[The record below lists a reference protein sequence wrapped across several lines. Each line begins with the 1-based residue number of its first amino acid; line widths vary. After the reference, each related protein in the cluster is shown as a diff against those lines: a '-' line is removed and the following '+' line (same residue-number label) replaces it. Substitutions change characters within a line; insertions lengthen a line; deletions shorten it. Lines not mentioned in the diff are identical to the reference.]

1 MRSTTTLTITASSV
15 STPPPPLPKHT
26 RTTTTSPKRPPK
38 QSKPPPLPSRSPSP
52 SSSTR
57 SHRPPL
63 LSTFRW
69 GQHRKSHNQI
79 NYYAEL
85 ASKLAEDARFEEFF
99 MIVETIASGA
109 EFSALLN
116 AELVSKGVLTVI
128 ESDEGFQRLNRV
140 LTGFQ
145 KLGINGALEVSLSD
159 RSVVDAIGRECR
171 RNLERGGVDEVVDL
185 METLSGFG
193 FAFEEAVEPIDVI
206 RNCVNKR
213 NPQAAIRYAGF
224 CTRSDE
230 AFCTAILEFGKRGDM
245 ASALTVFEAS
255 KHKLGC
261 VNMYA
266 YRTIID
272 VCGLC
277 HDHLQSRSIYEEL
290 YAEKVNPNLYVFN
303 SLMNVNACDLSY
315 TMNIYKHMQNLGIAP
330 DISSYN
336 ILLKSCSLA
345 ARLDLAQEIY
355 KEVEYLESVGSLKL
369 DVFTYSTM
377 IKVFTDERMWQMAL
391 GIKDKM
397 LETGVTPNIVTW
409 SSLIRACAKSGL
421 VDQAFVLFEE
431 MLLAGCVPNS
441 QCCNVLLHACVKA
454 LQYDRAFRLFQNW
467 KNNSFQTTN
476 RSLTLGGSHIAI
488 NVPFK
493 PTVST
498 YNVLMKACGTDHF
511 LAKALMDEMET
522 VGLSPNHISWSTL
535 IGVYGGSGDVK
546 RAVQVL
552 KTMRE
557 SGVPPD
563 VVAYTAAIKVCVK
576 QRELN
581 LAFSLFADMKKYQ
594 IQPNMVTYNTL
605 LRARTRY
612 GSLIE
617 VQQCLSIYQDMR
629 KSGFKPNDY
638 YLKELIEE
646 WCEGIIQDNHQSQG
660 DLKSTSRRDL
670 GGPHSLLLEKV
681 ASHLQKS
688 TQSIAVDLRGLTKVE
703 ARIVVL
709 AVLRMIKENYHPGKL
724 MKDDMFIILG
734 VQEVGTAVDKNEFD
748 VKDAIIKLLKDNL
761 GLEVL
766 SLGPKIPTE
775 IRINVKNP
783 FNSQPDLHETLEG
796 TKSSNSPTRRPAVLH
811 RLKVTRRSL
820 YHWLQKK
827 VQSENRRL
835 VTHSYPQ
842 YFVDS

>member
-1 MRSTTTLTITASSV
+1 MRITTTTTTTTITASSI
-15 STPPPPLPKHT
+15 STPPPLPKHT
-26 RTTTTSPKRPPK
+26 RTTTKPKHSSK
-38 QSKPPPLPSRSPSP
+38 QPKPPPPPLPSP
-52 SSSTR
+52 SSSTK
-57 SHRPPL
+57 SHRPHL
-63 LSTFRW
+63 FNTFQW
-69 GQHRKSHNQI
+69 NTHTNI

-85 ASKLAEDARFEEFF
+85 ASKLAQDARFDDFF
-99 MIVETIASGA
+99 MIVETVTSDSASSVD
-109 EFSALLN
+109 FSALLN
-116 AELVSKGVLTVI
+116 AEIISNGILSVI
-128 ESDEGFQRLNRV
+128 ESDEGVQRLNKV

-145 KLGINGALEVSLSD
+145 KLGIGSVVKVLLSD
-159 RSVVDAIGRECR
+159 RSVVNAIGRECR
-171 RNLERGGVDEVVDL
+171 SVLNRGGVDDVVDF

-193 FAFEEAVEPIDVI
+193 LTIEDVMEPVEVI

-213 NPQAAIRYAGF
+213 NLHAVIRYAGLCARADEVF
-224 CTRSDE
+224 CSG
-230 AFCTAILEFGKRGDM
+230 ILEFGKRGDM
-245 ASALTVFEAS
+245 ASALTVFEES
-255 KHKLGC
+255 KRKLGC

-277 HDHLQSRSIYEEL
+277 HDHLQSRTIYEEL
-290 YAEKVNPNLYVFN
+290 NAQNINPNLYVFN
-303 SLMNVNACDLSY
+303 SLMNVNARDLNY

-330 DISSYN
+330 DIASYN

-345 ARLDLAQEIY
+345 ARRDLAQEIY
-355 KEVEYLESVGSLKL
+355 EEVEHLESIGSLKL

-397 LETGVTPNIVTW
+397 LEAGVTPNIVTW
-409 SSLIRACAKSGL
+409 SSLISACAKAGL

-431 MLLAGCVPNS
+431 MLLAGCMPNS

-467 KNNSFQTTN
+467 KNNSFQLTN
-476 RSLTLGGSHIAI
+476 GNLTLGGSQTAI

-511 LAKALMDEMET
+511 LAKALMEEMET

-563 VVAYTAAIKVCVK
+563 VIAYTAAIKVCVK

-581 LAFSLFADMKKYQ
+581 LAFSLFAEMKRYQ

-646 WCEGIIQDNHQSQG
+646 WCEGIIQDNHRSQG
-660 DLKSTSRRDL
+660 QLKNTSRRDL

-681 ASHLQKS
+681 ASHLQKG

-709 AVLRMIKENYHPGKL
+709 AVLRMIKENYHPGN
-724 MKDDMFIILG
+724 G
-734 VQEVGTAVDKNEFD
+734 EFFE
-748 VKDAIIKLLKDNL
+748 NL
-761 GLEVL
+761 
-766 SLGPKIPTE
+766 
-775 IRINVKNP
+775 
-783 FNSQPDLHETLEG
+783 
-796 TKSSNSPTRRPAVLH
+796 
-811 RLKVTRRSL
+811 
-820 YHWLQKK
+820 
-827 VQSENRRL
+827 
-835 VTHSYPQ
+835 
-842 YFVDS
+842 

>member
-1 MRSTTTLTITASSV
+1 MKTTTTLTLTITTSSI
-15 STPPPPLPKHT
+15 STPPPLPKHT
-26 RTTTTSPKRPPK
+26 
-38 QSKPPPLPSRSPSP
+38 KPPPKHPKPP
-52 SSSTR
+52 PPTKT
-57 SHRPPL
+57 HRPPL
-63 LSTFRW
+63 FSTFKW
-69 GQHRKSHNQI
+69 GPQRKNTHTQI

-85 ASKLAEDARFEEFF
+85 ASKLAEDARFDDLF
-99 MIVETIASGA
+99 MIVETVVSSSGGVKA
-109 EFSALLN
+109 GEFAALLDS
-116 AELVSKGVLTVI
+116 EMVLKGVLGVVGN
-128 ESDEGFQRLNRV
+128 SEGVDTLIGV
-140 LTGFQ
+140 LTGFR
-145 KLGINGALEVSLSD
+145 KLGISRAVEAVVSD
-159 RSVVDAIGRECR
+159 RSVVEAVGWVCR
-171 RNLERGGVDEVVDL
+171 RGLKSGGVDEVVDL
-185 METLSGFG
+185 METLAGFG
-193 FAFEEAVEPIDVI
+193 LTIEDAVEPREVI
-206 RNCVNKR
+206 RNCVSKR
-213 NPQAAIRYAGF
+213 NPQAAIRYASI
-224 CTRSDE
+224 CTCSDE
-230 AFCTAILEFGKRGDM
+230 VFCTAILEFGKRVDM
-245 ASALTVFEAS
+245 DSALTVFEAS
-255 KHKLGC
+255 KQKLGC

-277 HDHLQSRSIYEEL
+277 HDHLKSRTIYEEL
-290 YAEKVNPNLYVFN
+290 SAQKINPNLYVFN
-303 SLMNVNACDLSY
+303 SLMNVNAFNLSY

-330 DISSYN
+330 DIASYN

-355 KEVEYLESVGSLKL
+355 KEVEYLESKGSLKL

-377 IKVFTDERMWQMAL
+377 IKVFTDARMWQMAL

-397 LETGVTPNIVTW
+397 VEAGVTPNIVTW
-409 SSLIRACAKSGL
+409 SSLISACAKSGL

-431 MLLAGCVPNS
+431 MLSAGCMPNS

-467 KNNSFQTTN
+467 KNNSFQMTN
-476 RSLTLGGSHIAI
+476 RSLTLGGSQTAI

-546 RAVQVL
+546 NAVQVL

-563 VVAYTAAIKVCVK
+563 VIAYTAAIKVCVK

-581 LAFSLFADMKKYQ
+581 LAFSLFAEMKRFQ

-646 WCEGIIQDNHQSQG
+646 WCEGIIQDNQWSQG
-660 DLKSTSRRDL
+660 QLKNTSRRDL

-681 ASHLQKS
+681 ASHLQKG
-688 TQSIAVDLRGLTKVE
+688 TQSIAVDLQDLTKVE

-709 AVLRMIKENYHPGKL
+709 AVLRMIKENYHPGQF
-724 MKDDMFIILG
+724 MRDDVFIILG
-734 VQEVGTAVDKNEFD
+734 VQEVGTAVDENEYD

-766 SLGPKIPTE
+766 SLGPKIPTN
-775 IRINVKNP
+775 IRINVENP
-783 FNSQPDLHETLEG
+783 FSSQPDLHETLEEAKLS
-796 TKSSNSPTRRPAVLH
+796 KSPNRRPTVLH

-820 YHWLQKK
+820 NRWLQKK
-827 VQSENRRL
+827 WNERIE
-835 VTHSYPQ
+835 
-842 YFVDS
+842 DK

>member
-1 MRSTTTLTITASSV
+1 MRTTTTTLTITASSV
-15 STPPPPLPKHT
+15 STPPPLPKHT
-26 RTTTTSPKRPPK
+26 RTTKPKQPPK
-38 QSKPPPLPSRSPSP
+38 QPKPPPPPLPSPSP
-52 SSSTR
+52 SSSTK

-63 LSTFRW
+63 FSTFKW
-69 GQHRKSHNQI
+69 KSHTQI

-85 ASKLAEDARFEEFF
+85 ASKLAEDARFDDFF
-99 MIVETIASGA
+99 MIIETVTTGGASSV

-116 AELVSKGVLTVI
+116 AELLSKGILCAI
-128 ESDEGFQRLNRV
+128 ESDERFQRLNRV

-145 KLGINGALEVSLSD
+145 KLGIGSVVDVLLSD

-171 RNLERGGVDEVVDL
+171 RGLNRGGVDDVVDL
-185 METLSGFG
+185 LETLSGFSLTI
-193 FAFEEAVEPIDVI
+193 EDVVQPIEVI
-206 RNCVNKR
+206 RNCVTKR
-213 NPQAAIRYAGF
+213 NTQAVIRYAGF
-224 CTRSDE
+224 CTRADE
-230 AFCTAILEFGKRGDM
+230 VFCKGILEFGKRGDM
-245 ASALTVFEAS
+245 ESALTVFEES
-255 KHKLGC
+255 KQKLGC

-277 HDHLQSRSIYEEL
+277 HDHLQSRTIYEEL
-290 YAEKVNPNLYVFN
+290 NAQNINPNLYVFN
-303 SLMNVNACDLSY
+303 SLMNVNARDLSY
-315 TMNIYKHMQNLGIAP
+315 TMNIYKHMQSLGVAP
-330 DISSYN
+330 DIASYN

-345 ARLDLAQEIY
+345 ARRDLAQEIY
-355 KEVEYLESVGSLKL
+355 TEVEHLESIGSLKL

-397 LETGVTPNIVTW
+397 IEAGVTPNIVTW
-409 SSLIRACAKSGL
+409 SSLISACAKSGL

-431 MLLAGCVPNS
+431 MLLAGCMPNS

-467 KNNSFQTTN
+467 KNNSFQMTD
-476 RSLTLGGSHIAI
+476 RSLTLGGSQTAI

-563 VVAYTAAIKVCVK
+563 VIAYTAAIKVCVK

-581 LAFSLFADMKKYQ
+581 LAFSLFAEMKRYQ

-638 YLKELIEE
+638 YLKELIQE
-646 WCEGIIQDNHQSQG
+646 WCEGIIQDNHRSQG
-660 DLKSTSRRDL
+660 QLKHTSKRDL

-681 ASHLQKS
+681 ASHLQKG

-709 AVLRMIKENYHPGKL
+709 AVLRMIKENYHPGEF
-724 MKDDMFIILG
+724 MRDDMFIILG

-748 VKDAIIKLLKDNL
+748 VKDAIVKLLKDNL

-766 SLGPKIPTE
+766 SLGPKMPTE
-775 IRINVKNP
+775 IRINVENP

-796 TKSSNSPTRRPAVLH
+796 TKLSKSSNRRPAVLH

-827 VQSENRRL
+827 VE
-835 VTHSYPQ
+835 
-842 YFVDS
+842 

>member
-1 MRSTTTLTITASSV
+1 MKSTTTLTIIASSV

-26 RTTTTSPKRPPK
+26 RTTPNPKQPPK
-38 QSKPPPLPSRSPSP
+38 QSKPPPLPSP
-52 SSSTR
+52 SSSTK

-63 LSTFRW
+63 FSTFKW
-69 GQHRKSHNQI
+69 GEHRKSHTQI

-85 ASKLAEDARFEEFF
+85 ASKLAEDARFEDFF
-99 MIVETIASGA
+99 MIVETITSGA
-109 EFSALLN
+109 DSSGVQAVEFSALLN
-116 AELVSKGVLTVI
+116 AELVSKGVLCVI
-128 ESDEGFQRLNRV
+128 ASDEGFQRLNRV

-145 KLGINGALEVSLSD
+145 KLGLGGALEVLLSD
-159 RSVVDAIGRECR
+159 KSVTYAIGRECR
-171 RNLERGGVDEVVDL
+171 RSLKLGGVDEVVDL
-185 METLSGFG
+185 METLSGLG
-193 FAFEEAVEPIDVI
+193 LIIEDDAVEPIEVI

-255 KHKLGC
+255 RHKLGC

-290 YAEKVNPNLYVFN
+290 NAQKINPNLYVFN

-315 TMNIYKHMQNLGIAP
+315 TMNIYKHMQHLGIAP
-330 DISSYN
+330 DIASYN

-355 KEVEYLESVGSLKL
+355 KEVEYLESIGSLKL

-377 IKVFTDERMWQMAL
+377 IKVFTDGRMWQMAL

-409 SSLIRACAKSGL
+409 SSLISACAKSGL

-431 MLLAGCVPNS
+431 MILAGCIPNS

-467 KNNSFQTTN
+467 KNNSFQINN
-476 RSLTLGGSHIAI
+476 RNLTVGGSQIAI

-522 VGLSPNHISWSTL
+522 VGLSPNHISLSTL

-546 RAVQVL
+546 SAVQVL

-581 LAFSLFADMKKYQ
+581 LAFSLFAEMKKYQ

-646 WCEGIIQDNHQSQG
+646 WCEGIIQDNHRSQG
-660 DLKSTSRRDL
+660 ELKNTSRKDL
-670 GGPHSLLLEKV
+670 GRPHSLLLEKV
-681 ASHLQKS
+681 ASHLQKG

-709 AVLRMIKENYHPGKL
+709 AVLRMIKENYHPGEF
-724 MKDDMFIILG
+724 MRDDMLIILG

-766 SLGPKIPTE
+766 SLGPKILTE
-775 IRINVKNP
+775 IRIKVENP

-796 TKSSNSPTRRPAVLH
+796 TKLSTSPTRRPAAVLH

-820 YHWLQKK
+820 YRWLEKK
-827 VQSENRRL
+827 VQ
-835 VTHSYPQ
+835 
-842 YFVDS
+842 

>member
-1 MRSTTTLTITASSV
+1 MRSTTTLAIITASV

-26 RTTTTSPKRPPK
+26 RRNTTTPKPPPK
-38 QSKPPPLPSRSPSP
+38 QSKSPPLPSP
-52 SSSTR
+52 SSST
-57 SHRPPL
+57 SSNRPPL

-69 GQHRKSHNQI
+69 GEHRTHI

-99 MIVETIASGA
+99 MIVETITSGGGTSRVQA
-109 EFSALLN
+109 VEFSALLN
-116 AELVSKGVLTVI
+116 ADLVSKGILCLI
-128 ESDEGFQRLNRV
+128 ENEEGFQRLNGV
-140 LTGFQ
+140 LIGFQ
-145 KLGINGALEVSLSD
+145 KLGIAGALEVLLSD
-159 RSVVDAIGRECR
+159 RPVVDAIGHECR
-171 RNLERGGVDEVVDL
+171 RILRCGRVDAVVDL
-185 METLSGFG
+185 METLSGIG
-193 FAFEEAVEPIDVI
+193 FVIEDAMEPIEVV
-206 RNCVNKR
+206 RNCVNKK
-213 NPQAAIRYAGF
+213 NPQAAIRYADF
-224 CTRSDE
+224 CARSDE
-230 AFCTAILEFGKRGDM
+230 VFCASILEFGKRGDM

-277 HDHLQSRSIYEEL
+277 HDYSQSRSIYEEL
-290 YAEKVNPNLYVFN
+290 NAQNINPNLYVFN
-303 SLMNVNACDLSY
+303 SLMNVNACDLTY
-315 TMNIYKHMQNLGIAP
+315 TMSIYKHMQNLGIAP
-330 DISSYN
+330 DIASYN

-345 ARLDLAQEIY
+345 ARLDLAQEFY
-355 KEVEYLESVGSLKL
+355 KEVEYLESIGSLKL

-397 LETGVTPNIVTW
+397 LETGVTLNIVTW
-409 SSLIRACAKSGL
+409 SSLISACAKSGL

-431 MLLAGCVPNS
+431 MLLAGCMPNS
-441 QCCNVLLHACVKA
+441 QCCNVLLNACVKA

-467 KNNSFQTTN
+467 KNNSFQMTN
-476 RSLTLGGSHIAI
+476 KNLTLGGSQIVV

-535 IGVYGGSGDVK
+535 IGVYGGAGDVK
-546 RAVQVL
+546 SGVQVL

-581 LAFSLFADMKKYQ
+581 LAFSLFAEMKKYQ

-629 KSGFKPNDY
+629 KSGFQPNDY

-646 WCEGIIQDNHQSQG
+646 WCEGIIQDNHRSQG
-660 DLKSTSRRDL
+660 ELKNTSKRDL

-681 ASHLQKS
+681 ASHLQRG

-709 AVLRMIKENYHPGKL
+709 AVLRMIKENYHPGEF
-724 MKDDMFIILG
+724 MRDDMFIILG
-734 VQEVGTAVDKNEFD
+734 VQEVGTSVDKNEFD

-766 SLGPKIPTE
+766 SLGPKIPNE
-775 IRINVKNP
+775 IRINVENP
-783 FNSQPDLHETLEG
+783 FNSHPDLHEAIEE
-796 TKSSNSPTRRPAVLH
+796 TKLSKSPSRRPAVLH

-827 VQSENRRL
+827 VQQENRRQIP
-835 VTHSYPQ
+835 HS
-842 YFVDS
+842 